1 MKAYGYFTS
10 KKYFKR
16 VLFSIMLTMALIL
29 TGLSA
34 ANTYLLERSVKHVQ
48 EDANLKVLTQ
58 TQYNL
63 SYMNEI
69 IVHLSTFAYRDNA
82 LIPLMFSNNLPKM
95 EYIRGYQQMYNMLES
110 SSFLHSM
117 AVYNASTRELYGSSS
132 DFLVDGGTTKN
143 SILEWLLHTSG
154 GSLPTS
160 RLIPFSFNHSNG
172 IDAFAFIV
180 TDAYGPFTSEQ
191 SAVILFIKPDWVFDS
206 LSKLNGVSSGNSG
219 EILIRTS
226 GGQLF
231 DSGHSSE
238 SLPLDQEAIGQ
249 LVDPDH
255 TASSVQQSDSGF
267 VIGNS
272 GGQKVMIT
280 YLHGIG
286 DWTILYIQPY
296 KEIMQAVSDMRTRNF
311 ALTGAFILLSIGIS
325 IWLSYKLYGP
335 IETMLKRIL
344 PHMRTAAPD
353 SSKRNELDA
362 MGDFY
367 EQLSGQLQEISSEQI
382 VRKYYIRK
390 FLTDYRSLSEL
401 DMRQLITKHELQLAP
416 QGPFTVCTLRID
428 RYDEYDRRTSTAMKK
443 LHSFAV
449 INITRE
455 VLSRAFCCEMIDMQE
470 DHFTLILSG
479 KEEPL
484 DPTAVKPS
492 IADVQQVLERY
503 YHLSLSCGI
512 GEAAAQ
518 LTQLSASYYQ
528 SYQLSQYSIL
538 MGYKAIIEIQ
548 DIRTNL
554 ENKQKSLPEDVE
566 KKLSEAIKKGKL
578 TDAGSELER
587 AFTLLA
593 KLQLE
598 DMRRAIAD
606 MAWVIKN
613 AAADITSNR
622 ITHLSVDIERIPLL
636 PQDHYTLDEL
646 HMAFL
651 SLCTAICDEAKPSSM
666 ERNEMI
672 IETVKELIWQK
683 YGDYNLSQ
691 QSIASTVKLSS
702 AYVGKLFKDSC
713 GITIT
718 EYLNDVRLRRA
729 QELLLKE
736 DSTIAEIMEK
746 VGYGNQSYFFRL
758 FKSKFGSTPKE
769 FRIKR
774 SIS

>member
-34 ANTYLLERSVKHVQ
+34 TNTYLLERSVKHVQ

-69 IVHLSTFAYRDNA
+69 IVHLSSFAYRDNA

-95 EYIRGYQQMYNMLES
+95 DYIRGYQQMYNMLES

-117 AVYNASTRELYGSSS
+117 AVYNATTGELYGSSS
-132 DFLVDGGTTKN
+132 DFLVDGGTTKS
-143 SILEWLLHTSG
+143 SILEWLLHSSS

-160 RLIPFSFNHSNG
+160 RLIPFSLHNSSN
-172 IDAFAFIV
+172 IDSFAFIV
-180 TDAYGPFTSEQ
+180 TDTYNSFTPSQ
-191 SAVILFIKPDWVFDS
+191 SAVILFIKPDWVFES
-206 LSKLNGVSSGNSG
+206 LNKLNGVSSGNSG
-219 EILIRTS
+219 EILIRTAD
-226 GGQLF
+226 GQLF
-231 DSGHSSE
+231 NNGHSE
-238 SLPLDQEAIGQ
+238 QTMPLDQEAIGRLIQ
-249 LVDPDH
+249 EPDGK
-255 TASSVQQSDSGF
+255 TGGTNGSGF

-272 GGQKVMIT
+272 GGNKVMIT

-286 DWTILYIQPY
+286 DWTILYMQPY
-296 KEIMQAVSDMRTRNF
+296 KEIMQAVSDMRTRNY

-335 IETMLKRIL
+335 IEAMLKRIL
-344 PHMRTAAPD
+344 PHMRNNGPD
-353 SSKRNELDA
+353 SRTRNELDV
-362 MGDFY
+362 MSDVY

-382 VRKYYIRK
+382 VRKYYVRK
-390 FLTDYRSLSEL
+390 FLTDNRSLSEL
-401 DMRQLITKHELQLAP
+401 DMQQLIGKHELKLIP
-416 QGPFTVCTLRID
+416 TGPFTVCTLRID
-428 RYDEYDRRTSTAMKK
+428 RYDDYDRRTSPAMKK
-443 LHSFAV
+443 LHRFAV
-449 INITRE
+449 TNIAME
-455 VLSRAFCCEMIDMQE
+455 VMARSFHCEIIDMQE

-479 KEEPL
+479 SMEADAIKR
-484 DPTAVKPS
+484 A

-503 YHLSLSCGI
+503 YDLSLTCGI
-512 GEAAAQ
+512 GEAAPQ
-518 LTQLSASYYQ
+518 LSQLSASYYQ

-538 MGYKAIIEIQ
+538 MGYKAIIEMQ

-554 ENKQKSLPEDVE
+554 ENKQKSLPDDVE
-566 KKLSEAIKKGKL
+566 KKLSEALKKGKL
-578 TDAGSELER
+578 TDSGSELER
-587 AFTLLA
+587 AFDLLS
-593 KLQLE
+593 KMQLE
-598 DMRRAIAD
+598 DMQRAIAD
-606 MAWVIKN
+606 MAWLIKN
-613 AAADITSNR
+613 AAADITNNR

-636 PQDHYTLDEL
+636 PRDYYTLDEL
-646 HMAFL
+646 HLAFL
-651 SLCTAICDEAKPSSM
+651 SLCTAICEEAKPSSM

-683 YGDYNLSQ
+683 YSDFNLSQ

-713 GITIT
+713 GLTIT
-718 EYLNDVRLRRA
+718 EYLNDVRLRKA

-736 DSTIAEIMEK
+736 DSTITEIMEK

-769 FRIKR
+769 FRIKK

>member
-95 EYIRGYQQMYNMLES
+95 DYIRGYQQMYNMLES

-117 AVYNASTRELYGSSS
+117 AVYNASTGELYGSSS
-132 DFLVDGGTTKN
+132 DFLVDGGTTKT
-143 SILEWLLHTSG
+143 SILDWLLHSSS
-154 GSLPTS
+154 GSLPAS
-160 RLIPFSFNHSNG
+160 RLIPFSLQHSNK
-172 IDAFAFIV
+172 IDSFAFIV
-180 TDAYGPFTSEQ
+180 TDSLGPFTPDQ

-219 EILIRTS
+219 EILIRTA

-231 DSGHSSE
+231 DSGHSE
-238 SLPLDQEAIGQ
+238 QTMPLNEEAIGKMIQ
-249 LVDPDH
+249 TPGQPEG
-255 TASSVQQSDSGF
+255 QQEGSGF
-267 VIGNS
+267 VIGHS

-311 ALTGAFILLSIGIS
+311 ALTGAFMLLSIGIS
-325 IWLSYKLYGP
+325 VWLSYKLYGP
-335 IETMLKRIL
+335 IESMLKRIL
-344 PHMRTAAPD
+344 PHMRNSAPD
-353 SSKRNELDA
+353 SRKRNELDA
-362 MGDFY
+362 MGDLY

-390 FLTDYRSLSEL
+390 FLTDNRSLSEL
-401 DMRQLITKHELQLAP
+401 DKRHLVTKHELQLAP
-416 QGPFTVCTLRID
+416 NGPYTVCTLRLD
-428 RYDEYDRRTSTAMKK
+428 RYDEYDRRTSPAMKK
-443 LHSFAV
+443 LHGFAV
-449 INITRE
+449 TNITKE
-455 VLSRAFCCEMIDMQE
+455 VMSQAFRCEMIDMQE
-470 DHFTLILSG
+470 DHFALILSG
-479 KEEPL
+479 KEQPAL
-484 DPTAVKPS
+484 DPSAIKSS

-503 YHLSLSCGI
+503 YDLSLTCGI

-518 LTQLSASYYQ
+518 LSQLSASYYQ

-554 ENKQKSLPEDVE
+554 ENKQKSLPEEVE

-587 AFTLLA
+587 AFSLLA

-598 DMRRAIAD
+598 DMRRAISD
-606 MAWVIKN
+606 MAWIIKN

-622 ITHLSVDIERIPLL
+622 ITHLSIDIERIPLL
-636 PQDHYTLDEL
+636 PQDYYTLDEL

-651 SLCTAICDEAKPSSM
+651 SLCTAICEEAKPSSM

-672 IETVKELIWQK
+672 VETVKELIWQK
-683 YGDYNLSQ
+683 YSDYNLSQ

-769 FRIKR
+769 FRIKK

>member
-69 IVHLSTFAYRDNA
+69 IVHLSTFAFRDNA

-95 EYIRGYQQMYNMLES
+95 DYIRGYQQMYNMLES

-132 DFLVDGGTTKN
+132 DFLVDGGTTKS
-143 SILEWLLHTSG
+143 SILDWLLHSSD
-154 GSLPTS
+154 GSLPAS
-160 RLIPFSFNHSNG
+160 RLIPFSFQHSNQ

-180 TDAYGPFTSEQ
+180 TDAYGPFTPSQ
-191 SAVILFIKPDWVFDS
+191 SAIILFIKPDWVFDS
-206 LSKLNGVSSGNSG
+206 LSKLNGLSSGSSG

-231 DSGHSSE
+231 DSGHSGQT
-238 SLPLDQEAIGQ
+238 LPLDQASIGKLIQ
-249 LVDPDH
+249 APNEG
-255 TASSVQQSDSGF
+255 TGASNDSGF

-272 GGQKVMIT
+272 GGQKVMVT

-296 KEIMQAVSDMRTRNF
+296 KEIMKAVSDMRTRNF

-325 IWLSYKLYGP
+325 VWLSYKLYGP
-335 IETMLKRIL
+335 IEAMLKRIL
-344 PHMRTAAPD
+344 PHMRNAAPD
-353 SSKRNELDA
+353 SGKRNELDA
-362 MGDFY
+362 MGDLY

-390 FLTDYRSLSEL
+390 FLTDNRSLSEL
-401 DMRQLITKHELQLAP
+401 DMRQLIRKHELQLAP
-416 QGPFTVCTLRID
+416 SGPYMVCTLRFD
-428 RYDEYDRRTSTAMKK
+428 RYDEYDRRTSSGMKK

-449 INITRE
+449 MNIAKE
-455 VLSRAFCCEMIDMQE
+455 VLSRAFRCEMVDMQE
-470 DHFTLILSG
+470 DHFTILLSG
-479 KEEPL
+479 KEELL
-484 DPTAVKPS
+484 DPAAVKPA
-492 IADVQQVLERY
+492 IFDVQQILERY
-503 YHLSLSCGI
+503 YNLSLTCGI
-512 GEAAAQ
+512 GETVTQ

-538 MGYKAIIEIQ
+538 MGYKAIIETQ

-554 ENKQKSLPEDVE
+554 ENKQKSLPGDVE

-578 TDAGSELER
+578 TEAGSELER
-587 AFTLLA
+587 AFALLA
-593 KLQLE
+593 ALQLE

-606 MAWVIKN
+606 MAWIIKN
-613 AAADITSNR
+613 AAAEITSNR
-622 ITHLSVDIERIPLL
+622 ITQLSVDIERIPLL
-636 PQDHYTLDEL
+636 PQDYYTLDEL
-646 HMAFL
+646 HLAFL
-651 SLCTAICDEAKPSSM
+651 SLCTAICEEAKPSSM

-683 YGDYNLSQ
+683 YSDYNLSQ

-713 GITIT
+713 GMTIT

-736 DSTIAEIMEK
+736 DGTITEIMEK

-758 FKSKFGSTPKE
+758 FKSKFGTTPKE
-769 FRIKR
+769 FRIKK

>member
-69 IVHLSTFAYRDNA
+69 IVHLSTFAFRDNA

-95 EYIRGYQQMYNMLES
+95 DYIRGYRQMYNMLES

-117 AVYNASTRELYGSSS
+117 AVYNASTKELYGSSS
-132 DFLVDGGTTKN
+132 DFLVDGGTTKS
-143 SILEWLLHTSG
+143 SILDWLLHTSG
-154 GSLPTS
+154 GSLPAS
-160 RLIPFSFNHSNG
+160 RLIPFSFNQSNG

-180 TDAYGPFTSEQ
+180 TDTYGPFTPEQ

-231 DSGHSSE
+231 DSGHSEE
-238 SLPLDQEAIGQ
+238 SLPLDQEAIGK

-255 TASSVQQSDSGF
+255 TAAIQQSDSGF

-311 ALTGAFILLSIGIS
+311 ALTGAFILLSIGAS

-335 IETMLKRIL
+335 IESMLKRIL
-344 PHMRTAAPD
+344 PHMRTAVTD
-353 SSKRNELDA
+353 SRKRNELDA
-362 MGDFY
+362 MGDLY

-382 VRKYYIRK
+382 VRKYYTRK
-390 FLTDYRSLSEL
+390 FLTDNRGLSEL

-416 QGPFTVCTLRID
+416 SGPYTVCTLRFD
-428 RYDEYDRRTSTAMKK
+428 RYDEYDRRTSPAMKK

-449 INITRE
+449 TNITKE
-455 VLSRAFCCEMIDMQE
+455 VLSRTFCCEMIDMQE

-479 KEEPL
+479 KEAPL
-484 DPTAVKPS
+484 DPAAIKPS
-492 IADVQQVLERY
+492 IADVQKVLERY
-503 YHLSLSCGI
+503 YDISLTCGI
-512 GEAAAQ
+512 GEAAAL

-528 SYQLSQYSIL
+528 SHQLSQYSIL
-538 MGYKAIIEIQ
+538 MGYKSIIELQ

-554 ENKQKSLPEDVE
+554 ENKQKSLPDDIE
-566 KKLSEAIKKGKL
+566 KKLSEALKKGKL

-587 AFTLLA
+587 AFTLLTN
-593 KLQLE
+593 LQLE

-606 MAWVIKN
+606 MAWIIKN

-622 ITHLSVDIERIPLL
+622 ITHLSVDIERIPHL
-636 PQDHYTLDEL
+636 PQDYYTLDEL

-651 SLCTAICDEAKPSSM
+651 SLCTAICEEAKPSSM

-683 YGDYNLSQ
+683 YSDYNLSQ

-769 FRIKR
+769 FRIKK